1 MLEDLQSDQFK
12 LLALENIGKNLTQMI
27 AYHEILVILNC
38 LNSDNILP
46 QLVPMLESGGI
57 VEVIQIYLKSKY
69 VCMYVCMYVRT
80 INALLNTKPHFIKT
94 N

>member
-12 LLALENIGKNLTQMI
+12 SLALENSGKNLTQII
-27 AYHEILVILNC
+27 ARCEILVILNC

-46 QLVPMLESGGI
+46 QLVPILESGGI

-69 VCMYVCMYVRT
+69 ALVWT
-80 INALLNTKPHFIKT
+80 DSINF
-94 N
+94 

>member
-1 MLEDLQSDQFK
+1 MLEDLQSDQIK
-12 LLALENIGKNLTQMI
+12 SLALENIGENLTQMI
-27 AYHEILVILNC
+27 AYYEILVILNC

-69 VCMYVCMYVRT
+69 AIVLT
-80 INALLNTKPHFIKT
+80 E
-94 N
+94 